1 MLLAEIHGHVLE
13 AASGDEDYL
22 TSAVFGH
29 LRYVPPTVF
38 WEDFLAETKGWP
50 VETSLC
56 KQLTVQGLSV
66 SGYSCLKIHFWPSHS
81 EFGEPDLVLSFSGTG
96 LRPLVVL
103 TEVKLWSGKSGT
115 GEHDQLVKYVKI
127 LSDLRHL
134 KTNESLPDGPLTAL
148 LYLTPRESVGEIE
161 ETLILLGNKPK
172 DFLGVF
178 RVQWQDLLA
187 VAARATSSAEG
198 MSQTILRD
206 LQQFLQR
213 RGLEYFHGFKED
225 AHLSPLDSHEAAFYA
240 VDLFSQQPELNIFA
254 IQRGEWIQ

>member
-29 LRYVPPTVF
+29 LRYVPPGAF
-38 WEDFLAETKGWP
+38 WDDFLAETKGLP

-56 KQLTVQGLSV
+56 QQLTTQGLRI
-66 SGYSCLKIHFWPSHS
+66 SGYSSLKIHFWPSHA
-81 EFGEPDLVLSFSGTG
+81 EFGEPDLVLCFSGTG

-103 TEVKLWSGKSGT
+103 TEVKLWSGKSGS

-134 KTNESLPDGPLTAL
+134 ITNETLPDSPLTAL
-148 LYLTPRESVGEIE
+148 LYLTPRESIGEIQDTLVLL
-161 ETLILLGNKPK
+161 ETKPA

-187 VAARATSSAEG
+187 VATRATASAEG
-198 MSQTILRD
+198 MSRTILQDVQR
-206 LQQFLQR
+206 FLRR
-213 RGLEYFHGFKED
+213 RGLEYFHGFKEEPYLP
-225 AHLSPLDSHEAAFYA
+225 ALDSREAAFYA
-240 VDLFSQQPELNIFA
+240 VDLFVQRPELDAFA

>member
-1 MLLAEIHGHVLE
+1 MLLAEIRGHVLE

-29 LRYVPPTVF
+29 LRYVPPRVF
-38 WEDFLAETKGWP
+38 WEDFLAETKGFP

-56 KQLTVQGLSV
+56 QQLAIQGLKI
-66 SGYSCLKIHFWPSHS
+66 SGYSSLTIHFWPLHA
-81 EFGEPDLVLSFSGTG
+81 EFGEPDLVLCFSGSG

-103 TEVKLWSGKSGT
+103 TEVKLWSGKSGG

-134 KTNESLPDGPLTAL
+134 KTNETIPDSPLTAL
-148 LYLTPRESVGEIE
+148 LYLTPRESIGEIQDSLVLL
-161 ETLILLGNKPK
+161 ETKPT

-187 VAARATSSAEG
+187 VATSATPSAEG
-198 MSQTILRD
+198 MSRTILQDVQR
-206 LQQFLQR
+206 FLRR
-213 RGLEYFHGFKED
+213 RGLEYFQGFKEIPFLP
-225 AHLSPLDSHEAAFYA
+225 ALDLREGAFYL
-240 VDLFSQQPELNIFA
+240 VDLFAQRPELDTFA
-254 IQRGEWIQ
+254 IERGEWIQ